1 MIALQEW
8 MPRNCCFVPVT
19 MTKMINMMMMKMT
32 MLSSGRNSPCLI
44 TQGALKLWAEPVSH
58 KNTQDDRDYHD
69 QQLDREQIHIIT

>member
-1 MIALQEW
+1 
-8 MPRNCCFVPVT
+8 
-19 MTKMINMMMMKMT
+19 MKMT

-69 QQLDREQIHIIT
+69 QQLDREQIHIITFTNMDFRRTFEMNMDLGGKLWAA